1 MQPVQTRSGF
11 LQKQIPTLVGVVVLV
26 AAMVA
31 GLFMFSEGTGVFAP
45 RATPQTTPKQ
55 VKITNIADKAF
66 TISFYTDEATAGF
79 VKYGTTDADLG
90 SQASDDR
97 DQLSGT
103 VGKYTL
109 HHVTLK
115 GLKPNTQYFFTLGTG
130 SGVVY
135 DNNGSPFT
143 VKTTAEVSGPPPVAN
158 TIYGTVTNAGGT
170 AAEGSVVY
178 LAIDGV
184 NELSALVKSSGS
196 WAIPLA
202 NARMKAD
209 GGYANL
215 KDDATL
221 NIFVQGVQLPQ
232 TTQTVVALKDA
243 QPVADL
249 ALGSTGQPAAQL
261 AATASSPTQTA
272 SAAAEPAGSQASS
285 SATATQSATTDS
297 GNQLSAADLAAGQGG
312 NDTSADSAA
321 ENTAN
326 QDDQTTASNQETTV
340 TPTTAPTVTTQP
352 VTPTPA
358 PQVADAQIPANSTAS
373 AVLNFNE
380 VGVGGTAVTVQAPKI
395 VGQAP
400 PRTQV
405 KIEVHS
411 DNQITETITTTD
423 GGNFELDLAQ
433 YQNLEPGEHTVT
445 ITYTDPQSGQEVTQT
460 KTFIVEDTRKIALGQ
475 GGNTPPY
482 GSGNPYPVTSPTPT
496 ATPTPT
502 VEPTTTEASDSTDTS
517 TRSAVVST
525 TSGTYKS
532 GSVGVTFALV
542 GGGLFFILTGLWS
555 WWLAGLVREETA

>member
-1 MQPVQTRSGF
+1 MSVLVMQPVQTRSGF

-26 AAMVA
+26 IAMVA

-79 VKYGTTDADLG
+79 VKYGTTDADLS

-103 VGKYTL
+103 VGKYSL

-221 NIFVQGVQLPQ
+221 NIFVQGVQLSQ

-249 ALGSTGQPAAQL
+249 ALGSVGQQVAQL
-261 AATASSPTQTA
+261 SAGSTNQTQTA
-272 SAAAEPAGSQASS
+272 SQAAEPMSNQEASASTGADQDAAANPQSQ
-285 SATATQSATTDS
+285 
-297 GNQLSAADLAAGQGG
+297 QLAADLNSVGQGG
-312 NDTSADSAA
+312 N
-321 ENTAN
+321 E
-326 QDDQTTASNQETTV
+326 TASSDSSQATDQS
-340 TPTTAPTVTTQP
+340 AL
-352 VTPTPA
+352 TPTPPTQSVSPTQA
-358 PQVADAQIPANSTAS
+358 PQVAESQSTPANSTAS
-373 AVLNFNE
+373 AVLNLSE

-411 DNQITETITTTD
+411 DTQITETITTTD

-433 YQNLEPGEHTVT
+433 YQNLEPGEHSVT
-445 ITYTDPQSGQEVTQT
+445 ITYTDPQTSQEVTQT
-460 KTFIVEDTRKIALGQ
+460 RTFIVEDTRQIALGQ

-496 ATPTPT
+496 PTTEPTPT
-502 VEPTTTEASDSTDTS
+502 VASDSTDTS

-532 GSVGVTFALV
+532 GSVGVTFALI

>member
-1 MQPVQTRSGF
+1 MSVLVMQPVQTRSGF

-79 VKYGTTDADLG
+79 IKYGTTDTDLG

-115 GLKPNTQYFFTLGTG
+115 GLKPNTQYYFTLGTG

-249 ALGSTGQPAAQL
+249 ALGSGGPQAAQL
-261 AATASSPTQTA
+261 AAASSDQSPTASRSTEQVSDQEA
-272 SAAAEPAGSQASS
+272 SASTETSPDAATEVDA
-285 SATATQSATTDS
+285 DDM
-297 GNQLSAADLAAGQGG
+297 AADLSAVGQDGDEM
-312 NDTSADSAA
+312 NSTDSSQKVAQSPDTGSTPVAD
-321 ENTAN
+321 N
-326 QDDQTTASNQETTV
+326 QTTETAQE
-340 TPTTAPTVTTQP
+340 PQP
-352 VTPTPA
+352 
-358 PQVADAQIPANSTAS
+358 ADAQTTESSAS
-373 AVLNFNE
+373 AVLNLAE
-380 VGVGGTAVTVQAPKI
+380 IGVGGTAVTVQAPKI

-411 DNQITETITTTD
+411 DTQITETVTTTD

-445 ITYTDPQSGQEVTQT
+445 ITYTDPQTGQEVTQT
-460 KTFIVEDTRKIALGQ
+460 RTFIVEDTRMIALGQ

-482 GSGNPYPVTSPTPT
+482 GSGNPYPVTTPTPS
-496 ATPTPT
+496 PT
-502 VEPTTTEASDSTDTS
+502 VEPTPVEATDSTETNDTS

-525 TSGTYKS
+525 TSGTYNS
-532 GSVGVTFALV
+532 GSVGVTFALI

-555 WWLAGLVREETA
+555 WWLAGLVREEAA

>member
-1 MQPVQTRSGF
+1 MSVLVMQPVQTRSGF

-79 VKYGTTDADLG
+79 IKYGTTDADLG

-232 TTQTVVALKDA
+232 TTQTIVALKDA

-249 ALGSTGQPAAQL
+249 ALGTGGPQAA
-261 AATASSPTQTA
+261 
-272 SAAAEPAGSQASS
+272 
-285 SATATQSATTDS
+285 
-297 GNQLSAADLAAGQGG
+297 QLSAASSSQTPAASQAAEQASEQDASDSTGANSDTATEPSVDELAADLNAVGQGG
-312 NDTSADSAA
+312 NESDSTGSSQEATQATDT
-321 ENTAN
+321 
-326 QDDQTTASNQETTV
+326 
-340 TPTTAPTVTTQP
+340 TPAPTAAAQTSEQ
-352 VTPTPA
+352 A
-358 PQVADAQIPANSTAS
+358 PQVADAQSTPASSTAS
-373 AVLNFNE
+373 AVLNLTE

-411 DNQITETITTTD
+411 DTQITETVTTTD

-445 ITYTDPQSGQEVTQT
+445 ITYTDPQTSQEVTQT
-460 KTFIVEDTRKIALGQ
+460 RTFIVEDTRQIALGQ

-482 GSGNPYPVTSPTPT
+482 GSGNPFPVT
-496 ATPTPT
+496 TPTPSPT
-502 VEPTTTEASDSTDTS
+502 AEPTPVAATDSTDSTDTS

-525 TSGTYKS
+525 TSGTYNS
-532 GSVGVTFALV
+532 GSVGMTFALI

-555 WWLAGLVREETA
+555 WWLAGLVREETD

>member
-1 MQPVQTRSGF
+1 MSVLVMQPVQTRSGF

-26 AAMVA
+26 IAMVA

-79 VKYGTTDADLG
+79 VKYGTTDADLS

-103 VGKYTL
+103 VGKYSL

-221 NIFVQGVQLPQ
+221 NIFVQGVQLSQ

-249 ALGSTGQPAAQL
+249 ALGSVGQQVAQL
-261 AATASSPTQTA
+261 SAGSTNQAQTA
-272 SAAAEPAGSQASS
+272 SQAAEPVSDQEASTS
-285 SATATQSATTDS
+285 GDSNQQTAEPSAQE
-297 GNQLSAADLAAGQGG
+297 LAANLGSVGQGG
-312 NDTSADSAA
+312 NEATNSGSSNVAD
-321 ENTAN
+321 
-326 QDDQTTASNQETTV
+326 QPLP
-340 TPTTAPTVTTQP
+340 TPTVSAQSISPTQ
-352 VTPTPA
+352 A
-358 PQVADAQIPANSTAS
+358 PQVAETQSTPAASTAS
-373 AVLNFNE
+373 AVLNLNE

-411 DNQITETITTTD
+411 DTQITETITTTD

-445 ITYTDPQSGQEVTQT
+445 ITYTDPQTSQEVTQT
-460 KTFIVEDTRKIALGQ
+460 RTFIVEDTRKIALGQ

-496 ATPTPT
+496 PTTEPTPAVAT
-502 VEPTTTEASDSTDTS
+502 DSTDTS

-532 GSVGVTFALV
+532 GSVGMTFALI

>member
-1 MQPVQTRSGF
+1 MSVLVMQPVQTRSGF

-26 AAMVA
+26 AAMIA
-31 GLFMFSEGTGVFAP
+31 GLLMFSEGTGVFAP

-55 VKITNIADKAF
+55 VKITNVADKAF

-79 VKYGTTDADLG
+79 VKYGTTDADL
-90 SQASDDR
+90 SAQASDDR

-103 VGKYTL
+103 VGKYSL
-109 HHVTLK
+109 HHITLK

-130 SGVVY
+130 SGVAY

-143 VKTTAEVSGPPPVAN
+143 IKTTAEVSGPPPVAN

-184 NELSALVKSSGS
+184 NELSALVKASGS

-202 NARMKAD
+202 SARNKSD

-215 KDDATL
+215 KDDASL
-221 NIFVQGVQLPQ
+221 NIFVQGAQLTQ

-249 ALGSTGQPAAQL
+249 ALGGAGQQMAQLSNATSTTPGQETDQVAGQTTDASASDSAVPSVAPSLAVDPEQL
-261 AATASSPTQTA
+261 AAGTDSNTQSSDDGQTDGEDEAQPESQEVTPTQVVTQQPTPTPTTKAADVQA
-272 SAAAEPAGSQASS
+272 SAA
-285 SATATQSATTDS
+285 
-297 GNQLSAADLAAGQGG
+297 
-312 NDTSADSAA
+312 
-321 ENTAN
+321 
-326 QDDQTTASNQETTV
+326 
-340 TPTTAPTVTTQP
+340 
-352 VTPTPA
+352 
-358 PQVADAQIPANSTAS
+358 STAS
-373 AVLNFNE
+373 AVLNLSE
-380 VGVGGTAVTVQAPKI
+380 VGVGGTAVTNQAPKI
-395 VGQAP
+395 IGQAP

-411 DNQITETITTTD
+411 DTEITETITTTD

-445 ITYTDPQSGQEVTQT
+445 ITYVDPQTGQEVTQT
-460 KTFIVEDTRKIALGQ
+460 RTFIVEDSRMIALGQ
-475 GGNTPPY
+475 GGDTPPY

-496 ATPTPT
+496 LAPSVEPTPT
-502 VEPTTTEASDSTDTS
+502 TVVASTPSADTS

-525 TSGTYKS
+525 SSGTYNS
-532 GSVGVTFALV
+532 GSVGMTFALI

-555 WWLAGLVREETA
+555 WWLAGHVREETA

>member
-1 MQPVQTRSGF
+1 MSVLVMQPVQTRSGF

-26 AAMVA
+26 VAMIA

-79 VKYGTTDADLG
+79 VKYGTTDSELS

-115 GLKPNTQYFFTLGTG
+115 GLKPNTQYYFTLGTG

-202 NARMKAD
+202 NARMKTD
-209 GGYANL
+209 GAYTNL
-215 KDDATL
+215 KDDAVL
-221 NIFVQGVQLPQ
+221 NIFVQGAQLTQ

-249 ALGSTGQPAAQL
+249 ALGSAGKQVAELPGAMANQAGSASQTDL
-261 AATASSPTQTA
+261 ADQEQA
-272 SAAAEPAGSQASS
+272 SAATGSSSTQQEDKVEEVLSSEPTVGQEVGGRNESATESSGTSQTESQSANVSASS
-285 SATATQSATTDS
+285 SAAEAVVSPTQASQTAQSQS
-297 GNQLSAADLAAGQGG
+297 L
-312 NDTSADSAA
+312 
-321 ENTAN
+321 
-326 QDDQTTASNQETTV
+326 
-340 TPTTAPTVTTQP
+340 
-352 VTPTPA
+352 
-358 PQVADAQIPANSTAS
+358 PANSTAS
-373 AVLNFNE
+373 AVLNLSE
-380 VGVGGTAVTVQAPKI
+380 VGVGGTAVTTQAPKI
-395 VGQAP
+395 TGQAP

-411 DNQITETITTTD
+411 DTQITETITTTD

-445 ITYTDPQSGQEVTQT
+445 ITYTDPQTGQEVSQT
-460 KTFIVEDTRKIALGQ
+460 RTFIVEDTRMIALGQ

-482 GSGNPYPVTSPTPT
+482 GSGNPYPVTTPTPTPT
-496 ATPTPT
+496 A
-502 VEPTTTEASDSTDTS
+502 EPTLEASNSTDTS

-525 TSGTYKS
+525 TSGTYNS
-532 GSVGVTFALV
+532 GSVGVTFALI
-542 GGGLFFILTGLWS
+542 GGGLFFILTGVWS
-555 WWLAGLVREETA
+555 WWLAGLVRENEA